1 MGKPDPREIIE
12 RHRKRLMQIDGVV
25 GVAFG
30 APDGK
35 PEGRCI
41 LVYATVDDWPP
52 ELPRQLEGYPVELQ
66 KATGFYAQ

>member
-1 MGKPDPREIIE
+1 MGRLDPREAIE
-12 RHRKRLMQIDGVV
+12 RHRQRLMQIDGVV

-30 APDGK
+30 APTGS
-35 PEGRCI
+35 PERRCI

-66 KATGFYAQ
+66 KSTGFHAQ